1 MAIRCFDVGC
11 LVGDVTIARKMNILV
26 TGASGFVGRN
36 LVGAL
41 REKALRESDSE
52 IQIFEYNRTSSLEE
66 LDECCQ
72 KAHFVF
78 NLAGVNR
85 PTDQADFRH
94 GKVDFLATLLDTLK
108 RHDNRCPVMRAS
120 STQALLDNPY
130 GHSKAAAEKLL
141 TAYGKSSGARV
152 LIYRF
157 SNIFG
162 RWSRA
167 NYNSVVATFCHNI
180 ARGIEIEVNDKNH
193 PMQLLYIDDVVQEMI
208 AALSGE
214 EHRKGDFC
222 IVPTLYRATLGE
234 IAEMIYSFKRQED
247 NNLKP
252 SLSTPF
258 ERALYAT
265 YLSHCDKATEAAER

>member
-1 MAIRCFDVGC
+1 
-11 LVGDVTIARKMNILV
+11 MNILV

-52 IQIFEYNRTSSLEE
+52 IQIFEYKRTSSLEE
-66 LDECCQ
+66 LDEYCQ

-85 PTDQADFRH
+85 PKDQAEFRR
-94 GKVDFLATLLDTLK
+94 GNVDFLATLLDTLK
-108 RHDNRCPVMRAS
+108 RHGNRCPVMIAS

-180 ARGIEIEVNDKNH
+180 ARGIEIEVSNKNH

-208 AALSGE
+208 AALSGK
-214 EHRKGDFC
+214 EHREGDFC
-222 IVPTLYRATLGE
+222 VVPTLYRATLGE